1 MQMFEEYD
9 HAKSFIDEHNIQM
22 VDFQYCDLWGRLHHL
37 TVPVS
42 QFTPTLL
49 ERGLGID
56 GSSVGLKSVKAGD
69 MVVVP
74 ELSTAALDPFW
85 ATPTL
90 NFLCNTLTAD
100 TKESY
105 IDDPRTLAQRA
116 VRYLQGTGIADDSR
130 WGPEFEFY
138 IFNAVTYENEMH
150 RSGYCFQSD
159 EAEWSSAEEGGS
171 PYIPLH
177 GGYHAS
183 PPKDKFHELRTEITL
198 QLEAMGIPVKYHHHE
213 VGSAGQLE
221 IEIPMIDL
229 VAAGDA
235 IMRAKYVI
243 KMVARNHQMVATFM
257 PKPLYG
263 EAGNGMHFH
272 QYLLKENVN
281 LFYDREG
288 YGHLSEIAHYYVGGL
303 LHHSASVLAF
313 TNPSTNSYRRLVP
326 GFEAPVNAF
335 FSLGNRSAAIRI
347 PKYAGQPDTVRIE
360 FRPPDASSNPYL
372 ALAAQLMA
380 GIDGIRGEFEP
391 AELGFGPI
399 DADIYSWSEEQRSKI
414 KPFPTS
420 LMEAL
425 IALEKDQDYLLAGGV
440 FTESLIEA
448 WIRYK
453 REVECWPVRNRPH
466 PYEISL
472 YLDV

>member
-1 MQMFEEYD
+1 MFQEYD

-22 VDFQYCDLWGRLHHL
+22 VDFQYCDLWGRSHHL

-42 QFTPTLL
+42 QFKPKLL

-74 ELSTAALDPFW
+74 DLSTAALDPFW
-85 ATPTL
+85 SAPTL

-100 TKESY
+100 TREPY
-105 IDDPRTLAQRA
+105 IDDPRTVAQRA
-116 VRYLQGTGIADDSR
+116 ERYMRSMGIADESR

-138 IFNAVTYENEMH
+138 IFNDVTYENEIH
-150 RSGYCFQSD
+150 QAGYRFQSD
-159 EAEWSSAEEGGS
+159 EAEWSSAKQGGG
-171 PYIPLH
+171 PFIPLH

-183 PPKDKFHELRTEITL
+183 PPKDKFYNLRTEITL
-198 QLEAMGIPVKYHHHE
+198 QLEALGIPVKYHHHE
-213 VGSAGQLE
+213 VGGAGQLE
-221 IEIPMIDL
+221 IEIPMIAL
-229 VAAGDA
+229 IAAGDA
-235 IMRAKYVI
+235 VMRVKYVI
-243 KMVARNHQMVATFM
+243 KMVAKRHEMLATFM

-288 YGHLSEIAHYYVGGL
+288 YGYLSETARYYIGGL
-303 LHHSASVLAF
+303 LHHSASALAF
-313 TNPSTNSYRRLVP
+313 TSPSTNSYRRLVP

-360 FRPPDASSNPYL
+360 FRPPDATSNPYL
-372 ALAAQLMA
+372 ALAVQLMA
-380 GIDGIRGEFEP
+380 GMDGIVRKLEP
-391 AELGFGPI
+391 TELGFGPI
-399 DADIYSWSEEQRSKI
+399 DADIYSWSEEQRREI
-414 KPFPTS
+414 RPLPTS
-420 LMEAL
+420 LPDAL
-425 IALEKDQDYLLAGGV
+425 RALEKDHDYLLAGGV
-440 FTESLIEA
+440 FTESLIEE
-448 WIRYK
+448 WITYK
-453 REVECWPVRNRPH
+453 REVECWPVQNRPH

>member
-9 HAKSFIDEHNIQM
+9 HAKRFIDEHRIQM
-22 VDFQYCDLWGRLHHL
+22 VDFQYCDLWGRPHHL

-74 ELSTAALDPFW
+74 DLSTAALDPFW
-85 ATPTL
+85 AVPTL

-100 TKESY
+100 AREPY
-105 IDDPRTLAQRA
+105 LDDPRTVAQRA
-116 VRYLQGTGIADDSR
+116 ERYLRSTGIAEESR

-138 IFNAVTYENEMH
+138 VFNGVTYENEIH
-150 RSGYCFQSD
+150 QSGYRFQSD
-159 EAEWSSAEEGGS
+159 EAEWNSAKDGGG
-171 PYIPLH
+171 PLIPLH

-183 PPKDKFHELRTEITL
+183 PPKDKFHNLRSEITL

-213 VGSAGQLE
+213 VGGAGQLE
-221 IEIPMIDL
+221 IEIPMIEL

-235 IMRAKYVI
+235 VMRCKYVI
-243 KMVARNHQMVATFM
+243 KMVAKSHEKVATFM

-272 QYLLKENVN
+272 QNLLKENVN

-288 YGHLSEIAHYYVGGL
+288 YGCLSKIAHHYIGGL
-303 LHHSASVLAF
+303 LHHSASTLAF

-335 FSLGNRSAAIRI
+335 FSLANRSAAIRI
-347 PKYAGQPDTVRIE
+347 PKYTGQPDTARIE
-360 FRPPDASSNPYL
+360 FRPPDATSNPYL

-380 GIDGIRGEFEP
+380 GIDGIDRKLEP
-391 AELGFGPI
+391 TELGFGPI
-399 DADIYSWSEEQRSKI
+399 DADVYSWNEEQRQEI
-414 KPFPTS
+414 RALPTS
-420 LMEAL
+420 LIEAFQ
-425 IALEKDQDYLLAGGV
+425 ALESDHDYLLEGGV
-440 FTESLIEA
+440 FTESLIEE

-453 REVECWPVRNRPH
+453 LEVEYWPVQNRPH